1 VEGNQAQSRS
11 SLAGTRWLGVTSAL
25 FAVLQAL
32 CPAVIAYSGLRVLI
46 GFTALAVAA
55 GTDAPARGVHAD
67 VIRIPMMLFALI
79 GAVLNLFVIWQVRRL
94 RNRPAAQWR
103 LQPVPAKTLRSER
116 IQIALAIITFAALL
130 AEWVTHPMIHH
141 PHSF

>member
-1 VEGNQAQSRS
+1 VTGDQTQSQS
-11 SLAGTRWLGVTSAL
+11 SRLSTRWLGVTSAL

-46 GFTALAVAA
+46 GLSALAVAA

-67 VIRIPMMLFALI
+67 AIRIPMMLFALL
-79 GAVLNLFVIWQVRRL
+79 GTVLNLFVIWQVRRL

-103 LQPVPAKTLRSER
+103 LQPVSAKTLRSER
-116 IQIALAIITFAALL
+116 IQIALAVVTFAALL
-130 AEWVTHPMIHH
+130 AEWITHPMIHH
-141 PHSF
+141 PR

>member
-1 VEGNQAQSRS
+1 VTEDKAESQISQSRM
-11 SLAGTRWLGVTSAL
+11 RWLGVTSAL

-67 VIRIPMMLFALI
+67 AIRIPMMLFALV
-79 GAVLNLFVIWQVRRL
+79 GTVLNLFVIWQVRRL
-94 RNRPAAQWR
+94 RNRPSAQWR
-103 LQPVPAKTLRSER
+103 LQPVSAKTLRSER
-116 IQIALAIITFAALL
+116 IQIALAIVTFAALL
-130 AEWVTHPMIHH
+130 AEWITHPMIHH